1 MHDKRL
7 KQFLMP
13 YLNEVRVKKF
23 YMHEWI
29 NGG

>member
-7 KQFLMP
+7 KQFLM
-13 YLNEVRVKKF
+13 LDSNELRVKKF
-23 YMHEWI
+23 YVHEWI